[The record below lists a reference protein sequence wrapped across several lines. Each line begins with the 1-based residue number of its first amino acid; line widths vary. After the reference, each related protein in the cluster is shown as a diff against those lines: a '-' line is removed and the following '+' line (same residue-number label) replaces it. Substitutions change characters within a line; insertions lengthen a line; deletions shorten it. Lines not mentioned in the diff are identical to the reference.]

1 MVGGAFSIQLVSL
14 TAAVVL
20 VVLLLGA
27 MAEDNDGDVDV
38 VAVEV
43 DIVDVVRCLDSGLEE
58 LPKLLM
64 DWSLTLTVGNVVA
77 EASAPAVARGIF
89 FTAVASKAAAAAVFL
104 EVMAGAGS
112 W

>member
-1 MVGGAFSIQLVSL
+1 M
-14 TAAVVL
+14 
-20 VVLLLGA
+20 GA

-89 FTAVASKAAAAAVFL
+89 FAAVAFKAASAATFVKVIAAAR
-104 EVMAGAGS
+104 S